1 MTLDSRVEYNSKIQP
16 ISLASGSQSYV
27 NNTMTVT
34 GWGRLE
40 EGGRKP
46 AELRRVEVKVWANGD
61 CERSYGDLAPGGITD
76 NMLCASGDNTDS
88 CQVSLFLTT
97 NTFKQL

>member
-1 MTLDSRVEYNSKIQP
+1 MTLDSYSEWNSNIQP
-16 ISLASGSQSYV
+16 ILLASGNQSYV

-34 GWGRLE
+34 GWGRLDHKDW
-40 EGGRKP
+40 RRP
-46 AELRRVEVKVWANGD
+46 AELRKTEVKVWANRD
-61 CERSYGDLAPGGITD
+61 CERSYHGREDITD
-76 NMLCASGDNTDS
+76 DMLCASGDNTDS